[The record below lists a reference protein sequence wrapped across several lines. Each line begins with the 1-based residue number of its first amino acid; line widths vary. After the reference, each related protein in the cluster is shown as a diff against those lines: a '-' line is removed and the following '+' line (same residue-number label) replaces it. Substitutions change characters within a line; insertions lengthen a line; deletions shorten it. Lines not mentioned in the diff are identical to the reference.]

1 MIDKLQ
7 VAIGILIGLKK
18 SMLYAIDTQKTEK
31 RFISH
36 KLAFLEAYKIPI
48 PLFKMQIRRKCQI
61 WPRIQLTSEAF

>member
-7 VAIGILIGLKK
+7 VAISILIGLKK
-18 SMLYAIDTQKTEK
+18 AMLYAIDTQKTEK

-36 KLAFLEAYKIPI
+36 KLVFLEACKIPI

-61 WPRIQLTSEAF
+61 WPKIRPSNDK